1 LAAAVPVEALIAAE
15 GLGLSLHAGAAGL
28 KRRITG
34 SRIQKPGL
42 ALTGWVATVHPE
54 RLQVLGLTEIS
65 YLASLDAPERERGL
79 TALCGAGPACLV
91 VTRGLA
97 PPDEAAR
104 IADAHAVPLFATP
117 LISSVFIARVTKFL
131 DDRLAPTTSVH
142 GVLVDVLGIGVLI
155 LGKSGVGKSE
165 AALDLVM
172 RGHRLVADDIV
183 EIRRHSTEA
192 VYGNASELIR
202 HHMEIRGLGIIN
214 VKDLFGISS
223 VRDTKKIELVAELV
237 EWNQEEEYDRLGT
250 EEQLHAILE
259 VSIPMIRV
267 PIGPGRNIASLL
279 EVAARNQLLKFQG
292 KHSAREFQDRINRAV
307 AQGPAP
313 RIDEVE

>member
-1 LAAAVPVEALIAAE
+1 MEALLAAE
-15 GLGLSLHAGAAGL
+15 GLGLSLVAGAAGL
-28 KRRITG
+28 RRKITG

-42 ALTGWVATVHPE
+42 ALTGWIATVHPE
-54 RLQVLGLTEIS
+54 RLQVIGLTEIS
-65 YLASLDAPERERGL
+65 YLATLDAKARADGL
-79 TALCGAGPACLV
+79 TALCGAGPAALV
-91 VTRGLA
+91 VTRGLQ
-97 PPDEAAR
+97 PPDEAAE
-104 IADAHAVPLFATP
+104 IAEQYAVPLLVTP
-117 LISSVFIARVTKFL
+117 LISSVFIGRVTKFL

-172 RGHRLVADDIV
+172 RGNRLVADDIV
-183 EIRRHSTEA
+183 EIRRH
-192 VYGNASELIR
+192 ASEAIYGASSEMIR

-214 VKDLFGISS
+214 VKDLFGISA

-237 EWNQEEEYDRLGT
+237 VWNEEEEYDRLGT
-250 EEQLHAILE
+250 EEQTYPLLG
-259 VSIPMIRV
+259 VNIPMIRV

-292 KHSAREFQDRINRAV
+292 KHSAREFQDRINQAV
-307 AQGPAP
+307 AQGAV
-313 RIDEVE
+313 RSIDEVE